1 MKSKLG
7 YKRNSPDKNRPFNII
22 PSGRITM
29 KEDNGTPLKKGPI
42 LGIDNLG
49 NYEMMYP
56 GMEYQFPGNEVFEIP
71 MAQLGAENRKESGQK
86 DLSYKWSE
94 PMSKRSLPI
103 SYTKVQKGGWL
114 ENLPKAQ
121 KGNFSFRPTG
131 YIEPYPTWSGDT
143 GIGGDIGAN
152 LDFGNINFDLV
163 NRFNIESD
171 PEFSSYISPA
181 LNANIPFNKGRGN
194 VNFSVGQMYNN
205 PNITTGLTY
214 KFANGGSLKKAQV
227 GLEQNVRG
235 KRKGDPVRDWWYNL
249 EDVQSTYDMYPQKD
263 SFLSDWIL
271 NPITQQKL
279 KENLSRSVITRDINP
294 IGLSAQAVANL
305 RNTPVFSRELVK
317 KTGISQS
324 DIDYNNRLQGWQS
337 PNTFYSNPYFS
348 GYNSLTGTQNSG
360 VYYPDY
366 KQIIVN
372 TFDDPGVLVHEG
384 VHATGPFQ
392 EAMEDVIDY
401 SFRDK
406 RNPERGFIRRY
417 GTSELNEKTGK
428 FEYPPFEEVVKKYPL
443 FYKEFLNEKKYL
455 DDDGMYPRIMDIRK
469 TLNLKPGQKVD
480 KSILFK
486 DEIFS
491 PVHDLRLYYD
501 DDTII
506 EILNTIAKTEKKAE
520 ELEPKAQKGG
530 TNRTVKW
537 LDKLQEGEEVPTI
550 GPIDLPAIE
559 ISDKADPRALINQG
573 SFFGD
578 TNNRYTTQFKE
589 TGVPQIFTDYAVA
602 EMAKERQAAEPQLPM
617 TLEEYQKQMGTIRLP
632 STDISAPFVDPN
644 TGEVDY
650 GKMAFAGLEGIASGF
665 VGASTPKVPK
675 AAVNY
680 LQPTKLVLPPGFNPY
695 TLGKSNKQITSTLTG
710 SNLEKQL
717 SKTGEIN
724 RNVILTHIGKRDTPS
739 SDKTII
745 QRVLDEDFPNQ
756 SKIDYREFKKAID
769 NKIVSL
775 NKDVLVD
782 QYSNYGI
789 QNLGYSGVSR
799 RSYEQALKNQ
809 EMGINALTDDIAKM
823 QKDPNY
829 KSSTWPHYKLEDI
842 QKLLAETI
850 ETYNKTKADL
860 ESVPESKT
868 IKFSNKQEFGTGDA
882 KHFPDDP
889 YALGHSRYF
898 INPKQPNIFNL
909 LEVQSDFS
917 QGSGSVL
924 KKNLRREDY
933 TQRKEKRISSLEND
947 VANWEKALKHMKE
960 TGTDYFGMKAY
971 SWNIKDIEEHI
982 NYSKKRLEDAKAD
995 FKNAEQKVLFTD
1007 SYFDRQL
1014 QETVQYAAENGQ
1026 NIVRVPTKETATK
1039 IQGYKPISEPVKPE
1053 QAEKLKKAIADQKEM
1068 VKNKRN
1074 PDGTSMDKSDI
1085 AHYEMNIQGLEEEL
1099 NMTLKYDQKHET
1111 ILKKYTEQPKIIKKL
1126 FGAEPRTVTDDKG
1139 NTWYEF
1145 DIPKSY
1151 LEGKG
1156 EIKAY
1161 KLGGQ
1166 KGGWLDK
1173 LQTGKEVKK
1182 KIPQGNLVKPG
1193 EDFVDISAGK
1203 KPWQRI
1209 FAEENADISRPLILG
1224 EVPIFASGVTLP
1236 NYGDLSQ
1243 DEIAALQDKGPVGTA
1258 AAMKAS
1264 GRYKDKGSYGESVK
1278 NFSAFPITASSQM
1291 LQIPQSAMVE
1301 GIEALR
1307 GRPYSFQNAL
1317 PFSGKQ
1323 RVPSETFGITNPY
1336 LGFAADVLMDP
1347 ENLIPSAF
1355 AKNLMENVTKQGL
1368 RKGIST
1374 TGKNIFSG
1382 VPNMASQ
1389 STLDVKQIP
1398 QRLGELSSTVKALI
1412 NQYKKDP
1419 KKLITIDKKNYL
1431 QYDPNKKGLF
1441 KYDINK
1447 IVDTDT
1453 YNEAIDKYG
1462 ITPRPD
1468 IYNVSEPNV
1477 DKAELLKKQKEYHD
1491 EAKEFYDAWV
1501 TKDPVKANQISTEVI
1516 NTSNEIK
1523 RLDDIIQNTPN
1534 ISIDEINNIR
1544 SQINDLENK
1553 IRGYED
1559 EMYNLL
1565 QDDVR
1570 EKVSNVIKDATG
1582 NMEDPMIRP
1591 STMWNPTGSMLPQKD
1606 RLKLIY
1612 PLEQDAAYNS
1622 LSQKNKK
1629 YIEDNLG
1636 QIAGF
1641 RSNDATVTYG
1651 NLPNRT
1657 NYLKYDTNFNPLRL
1671 KSWFRPYS
1679 KSAIPKAGVRSI
1691 TLNPDKWVSPINV
1704 GKTAAHELGHDLQSM
1719 LSSSILDTP
1728 WGRFIAQENPNYGY
1742 YTSTDVNNPVARRFA
1757 NALVPPVPVKPGESY
1772 PHQNWLSSGNELH
1785 SDIMGER
1792 FKIFKDLRNQGYSLD
1807 AAIALMKN
1815 NEDATINQML
1825 DSGNLDDF
1833 FKSSTPRSERF
1844 DLIKKYMPAVAG
1856 FGTFGYLG
1864 LQGLNQNNQA
1874 EYQKGGQK
1882 RLKKQKSGWLDNL
1895 NN

>member
-121 KGNFSFRPTG
+121 
-131 YIEPYPTWSGDT
+131 
-143 GIGGDIGAN
+143 
-152 LDFGNINFDLV
+152 
-163 NRFNIESD
+163 
-171 PEFSSYISPA
+171 
-181 LNANIPFNKGRGN
+181 
-194 VNFSVGQMYNN
+194 
-205 PNITTGLTY
+205 
-214 KFANGGSLKKAQV
+214 V
-227 GLEQNVRG
+227 GLEQKFTSSDVPKNINPNELRPENFINENEYITYF
-235 KRKGDPVRDWWYNL
+235 KNL
-249 EDVQSTYDMYPQKD
+249 ERYACGFEGCANFANNYAGRVVGLTGKSYQDFLNQGQKTGATGNAWQNYGYTLDLGGKDIFNAYRGSGSIEDVKPGDLIGLQHKNRTVYSGNYDIEGTDAPKAGVRNSHTGVVDYVKTNEDGSKNIYIRHNIGGKAIFDEIQVNSKGNPVIRGGWNVVTAARPNFGNFSPEFTYDESSQEWK
-263 SFLSDWIL
+263 L
-271 NPITQQKL
+271 NPYVSDYNPDKSIGLSQKTYDVYSDIDPTEQIGYENNPIIRNQKL
-279 KENLSRSVITRDINP
+279 KKEKARLEKNPGTRKVDLFNKDMVKALDSLNNNKKALMDYYKMSDDEFNNLAIQVVATAGVESQFGTSKKEKLKTDNPELVSLAKGDLETLARSFNTKGRKRLERFGENSLGMFQVKPYSIDPYFIDVFDLGSMKKFSEPEGNVLAAFDHLYRDQKKAKDLASRNTGLQTEELKDPSNLSY
-294 IGLSAQAVANL
+294 AVY
-305 RNTPVFSRELVK
+305 NTPGRVAA
-317 KTGISQS
+317 G
-324 DIDYNNRLQGWQS
+324 DITAH
-337 PNTFYSNPYFS
+337 P
-348 GYNSLTGTQNSG
+348 
-360 VYYPDY
+360 
-366 KQIIVN
+366 
-372 TFDDPGVLVHEG
+372 DDPTKYANKKL
-384 VHATGPFQ
+384 
-392 EAMEDVIDY
+392 
-401 SFRDK
+401 
-406 RNPERGFIRRY
+406 RRY
-417 GTSELNEKTGK
+417 LEYKKEIPAIFNQESGILIDPNYTNLPEINIVSEK
-428 FEYPPFEEVVKKYPL
+428 
-443 FYKEFLNEKKYL
+443 
-455 DDDGMYPRIMDIRK
+455 
-469 TLNLKPGQKVD
+469 
-480 KSILFK
+480 
-486 DEIFS
+486 
-491 PVHDLRLYYD
+491 
-501 DDTII
+501 
-506 EILNTIAKTEKKAE
+506 
-520 ELEPKAQKGG
+520 QKGG

-550 GPIDLPAIE
+550 GPIDLPAVE
-559 ISDKADPRALINQG
+559 ISDKADPRALMNQG

-617 TLEEYQKQMGTIRLP
+617 TLEEYQKQMGTIGLP

-650 GKMAFAGLEGIASGF
+650 GKMGFAALEGIASGF

-675 AAVNY
+675 TAVNY

-695 TLGKSNKQITSTLTG
+695 TLGKSNTQITSTLTG

-789 QNLGYSGVSR
+789 QSLGYSGVSR
-799 RSYEQALKNQ
+799 KSYEQALKNQ

-860 ESVPESKT
+860 ESIPESKT

-889 YALGHSRYF
+889 YALGHARYF

-909 LEVQSDFS
+909 LENQSDFS

-933 TQRKEKRISSLEND
+933 VQRKERRISSLEND
-947 VANWEKALKHMKE
+947 VANYEKALKHMKE
-960 TGTDYFGMKAY
+960 TGTDYFGAKVY
-971 SWNIKDIEEHI
+971 DWNIKDIEEHI
-982 NYSKKRLEDAKAD
+982 SSSKKRLEDAKAD
-995 FKNAEQKVLFTD
+995 FKNTEQKALLTD

-1053 QAEKLKKAIADQKEM
+1053 QAEKLKKAIAHQKEM
-1068 VKNKRN
+1068 LKNKRN

-1126 FGAEPRTVTDDKG
+1126 FGAAPRTVTDDKG

-1173 LQTGKEVKK
+1173 LQGGKEVKK
-1182 KIPQGNLVKPG
+1182 KIPQGNLVEPG
-1193 EDFVDISAGK
+1193 EDFVDISSGK

-1224 EVPIFASGVTLP
+1224 EIPIFASGVTLP
-1236 NYGDLSQ
+1236 NFGDLSQ
-1243 DEIAALQDKGPVGTA
+1243 DDIFALQQDGPLGTA
-1258 AAMKAS
+1258 AALKAT
-1264 GRYKDKGSYGESVK
+1264 GRYKDKGSYGESIK

-1291 LQIPQSAMVE
+1291 LQTPQSVMVE

-1355 AKNLMENVTKQGL
+1355 AKNLMENVFKQGL
-1368 RKGIST
+1368 KKGITT
-1374 TGKNIFSG
+1374 TGKNIFSSVPKFNFSNALENTKDQLSKALKGTSSIINEIKGELYQGKLNRESIKKGNEWLENWIKHPATQQKIDTDIDKRIDFIKDYFIDPTDEINTHELIRTQAKNYKPDSKEYSLLKQLDDNVQQYLSKKSRSPIHQGNWG
-1382 VPNMASQ
+1382 VSYKHGYGPNTREAIELGLKKPDSRYGSWITRRVSLPQSKRVSTTIHEGAHDWVSEEAFRKSGMRNEALKHINPNIKKDLLEYENWTSIGVNPIEKMGKERAYMAYLADPTEQHARIMELRHGLDLSPDFVMDEGTA
-1389 STLDVKQIP
+1389 SRVIDWIDKGDSKIDPKFLDVID
-1398 QRLGELSSTVKALI
+1398 R
-1412 NQYKKDP
+1412 DP
-1419 KKLITIDKKNYL
+1419 KKLAA
-1431 QYDPNKKGLF
+1431 LF
-1441 KYDINK
+1441 N
-1447 IVDTDT
+1447 
-1453 YNEAIDKYG
+1453 NFWAI
-1462 ITPRPD
+1462 
-1468 IYNVSEPNV
+1468 S
-1477 DKAELLKKQKEYHD
+1477 
-1491 EAKEFYDAWV
+1491 
-1501 TKDPVKANQISTEVI
+1501 
-1516 NTSNEIK
+1516 
-1523 RLDDIIQNTPN
+1523 
-1534 ISIDEINNIR
+1534 
-1544 SQINDLENK
+1544 
-1553 IRGYED
+1553 
-1559 EMYNLL
+1559 
-1565 QDDVR
+1565 
-1570 EKVSNVIKDATG
+1570 
-1582 NMEDPMIRP
+1582 
-1591 STMWNPTGSMLPQKD
+1591 
-1606 RLKLIY
+1606 
-1612 PLEQDAAYNS
+1612 
-1622 LSQKNKK
+1622 
-1629 YIEDNLG
+1629 
-1636 QIAGF
+1636 
-1641 RSNDATVTYG
+1641 
-1651 NLPNRT
+1651 
-1657 NYLKYDTNFNPLRL
+1657 
-1671 KSWFRPYS
+1671 PY
-1679 KSAIPKAGVRSI
+1679 I
-1691 TLNPDKWVSPINV
+1691 TL
-1704 GKTAAHELGHDLQSM
+1704 GGLG
-1719 LSSSILDTP
+1719 
-1728 WGRFIAQENPNYGY
+1728 AYGY
-1742 YTSTDVNNPVARRFA
+1742 KQY
-1757 NALVPPVPVKPGESY
+1757 
-1772 PHQNWLSSGNELH
+1772 
-1785 SDIMGER
+1785 
-1792 FKIFKDLRNQGYSLD
+1792 
-1807 AAIALMKN
+1807 
-1815 NEDATINQML
+1815 
-1825 DSGNLDDF
+1825 
-1833 FKSSTPRSERF
+1833 
-1844 DLIKKYMPAVAG
+1844 
-1856 FGTFGYLG
+1856 
-1864 LQGLNQNNQA
+1864 NNQA